1 MDANRPSLWDKQNS
15 ALKITELTSLGSK
28 PGGPTA
34 PVEGDLNVA
43 LFEGCDVRGRFHK
56 GDWWLSIID
65 VIGALDVTTRP
76 SKYWTDLRNKLI
88 DDEGF
93 FELSDKIG
101 KLPMPSAD
109 GKLRGTDAVTVQTL
123 LRVIQSVPSPKV
135 EPLKQWLAQVGYE
148 RLQEVED
155 PSKALERLIGIYL
168 NQGRTTEWIR
178 ERIDGIITRRE
189 LTDEWK
195 ARGITKSNHYLTLT
209 RMLQIRSIGLGP
221 KELREHKKLPAG
233 ASVRDHSTELE
244 LLFTRL
250 GERST
255 IEIAQKT
262 EAHGYEQNRDAVKA
276 GGDIAKTAR
285 EALEKLTGKK
295 VASQQNFLPAI
306 AGGAS

>member
-1 MDANRPSLWDKQNS
+1 MSNDSQEATPASTAN
-15 ALKITELTSLGSK
+15 ALTALGSASDADAT
-28 PGGPTA
+28 PA
-34 PVEGDLNVA
+34 DGDIKVA
-43 LFEGCDVRGRFHK
+43 TFHNHDVRSHFHQ
-56 GDWWLSIID
+56 GQWWLSITD
-65 VIGALDVTTRP
+65 VISALEVTTRA
-76 SKYWTDLRNKLI
+76 SKYWTDLRTKLI
-88 DDEGF
+88 DEEGF
-93 FELSDKIG
+93 IEISEKIG
-101 KLPMPSAD
+101 NLKLPTAD
-109 GKLRGTDAVTVQTL
+109 GKMRGAECVTTVTL
-123 LRVIQSVPSPKV
+123 LRILQSIPSPKV

-168 NQGRTTEWIR
+168 NQGRTPEWIR

-209 RMLQIRSIGLGP
+209 RMLQIRSIGMGP
-221 KELREHKKLPAG
+221 KELREHKQLPES

-262 EAHGYEQNRDAVKA
+262 DAQGYEQNREAVKA
-276 GGDIAKTAR
+276 GGDIAKNAR
-285 EALEKLTGKK
+285 EALEKLTGQT
-295 VASQQNFLPAI
+295 VASKQNFLPSPPAVVE
-306 AGGAS
+306 GA